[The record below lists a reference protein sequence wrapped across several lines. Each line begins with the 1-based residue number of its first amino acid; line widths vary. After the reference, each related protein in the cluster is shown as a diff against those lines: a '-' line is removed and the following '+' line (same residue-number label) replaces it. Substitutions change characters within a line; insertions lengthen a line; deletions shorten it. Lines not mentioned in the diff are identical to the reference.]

1 MQAIQRM
8 INGGRRGRR
17 LTAAL
22 LTLCLALGL
31 LPIAAHAAPYQQFKA
46 SAANATGRGG
56 ETVDVTVSLQ
66 PNRLPT
72 ITVYEGFRAYTLH
85 VQYDPQVLTLKSGGV
100 KDKTNAAHFEADTS
114 VAGSVYVA
122 ADTFGIGT
130 DGLITGT
137 ADVFTLTF
145 EVSKDAAPGTTNVVL
160 DEGTYTYSVEPLRIQ
175 SFANAQVT
183 IENDAPTA
191 GSVAIDGTPSVGQTL
206 TGKYAYADREGNAE
220 GVSTYQ
226 WYAASDASGADKTA
240 IEGATSK
247 TLQPTDAL
255 IGKYL
260 LFAVTPVAAGGA
272 TTGTAALSAAVGPVD
287 VARGTTTVAI
297 GRASG
302 LQGATVDV
310 PVTLTA
316 ASAEVGSYGMKLAFD
331 PAALEVTGIAGPGGE
346 LFDSGY
352 DNEAGWLRAAWADLA
367 GGDKALKAGDKLFTV
382 TFKIKSDAAYGS
394 YALKVADEADLR
406 QFTVTDAAAYET
418 MKTLTAGSVEVYAP
432 SSAAQ
437 PDKEIIT
444 VDVKDAAAADG
455 GAVAKAQIERTKKA
469 DGTKSDKVVLTADQ
483 AKQTVA
489 SIVAAGSTMANI
501 IIPDTKDEVSEV
513 NVTVPKDAGQLIR
526 DAKIGLGIV
535 TDNVKV
541 QIPAASLQNFTDE
554 LYFRFVP
561 IKSEAGKQEAKAR
574 AEQDAAVKAAAGELG
589 VTVVG
594 RPMTIETNLQ
604 GREVT
609 LVMPLKGVTMSETEL
624 ANLGIYVEHSDGTKE
639 LLHGKLVTYESGVK
653 GIEFKVNKFSTFT
666 LVKTAGAAHEAYV
679 KGYADGTFR
688 PERTITRAEI
698 AAILSRTVTLPAAA
712 ADIAYG
718 DVAGGY
724 WAKNEISSVTTM
736 GLMKGYAD
744 GTFGAEKPITRAE
757 LASLAAKLMDG
768 KATASAAGA
777 GFTDTAG
784 TWAEAAIKQVQ
795 SAGIIKGY
803 EDGSFRPGKPVTRA
817 EAVAIMNKLLGRSAS
832 AALVAEAAAVSPWQ
846 DVPTTHWAYGD
857 ILEASIAHGYTTS
870 AEGAEQWISGK

>member
-1 MQAIQRM
+1 MQVIQRM
-8 INGGRRGRR
+8 INGGGIGRR

-31 LPIAAHAAPYQQFKA
+31 LPAAAQAAPYQQFKA

-66 PNRLPT
+66 PNRVPT
-72 ITVYEGFRAYTLH
+72 ITVYEGFRAYTLR
-85 VQYDPQVLTLKSGGV
+85 VQYDPQVLKLKSDGI
-100 KDKTNAAHFEADTS
+100 KDKTDAAHFESDTS
-114 VAGSVYVA
+114 VAGTVYVA

-137 ADVFTLTF
+137 SDVFTLTF

-160 DEGTYTYSVEPLRIQ
+160 DEGTYTYSVEPLEIQ
-175 SFANAQVT
+175 SYADAQVT
-183 IENDAPTA
+183 IENDAPMA

-206 TGKYAYADREGNAE
+206 TGKYAYADREGNAA
-220 GVSTYQ
+220 GVSMYQ

-240 IEGATSK
+240 IEGATAM
-247 TLQPTDAL
+247 TLEPTDAL
-255 IGKYL
+255 LGKYL
-260 LFAVTPVAAGGA
+260 FFAVTPVAAGGA
-272 TTGTAALSAAVGPVD
+272 TTGTAVLSAAVGPVD
-287 VARGTTTVAI
+287 MARGTTTVGI
-297 GRASG
+297 GRVSG

-316 ASAEVGSYGMKLAFD
+316 ASANVGSYGMKVAFD

-352 DNEAGWLRAAWADLA
+352 DNEDGWLRAAWADLT
-367 GGDKALKAGDKLFTV
+367 GGDKALKVGDKLFTV
-382 TFKIKSDAAYGS
+382 TFKIKTDAAYGN

-406 QFTVTDAAAYET
+406 QFTVTDASAYET
-418 MKTLTAGSVEVYAP
+418 VKTLTAGGVEVYAP
-432 SSAAQ
+432 STAQ
-437 PDKEIIT
+437 PDKEIIY
-444 VDVKDAAAADG
+444 VDVKDAGAASG

-489 SIVAAGSTMANI
+489 SIIAAGSKMANI

-541 QIPAASLQNFTDE
+541 QIPAASLQDFTDE

-574 AEQDAAVKAAAGELG
+574 AEKDAAVKAAAGELG

-609 LVMPLKGVTMSETEL
+609 LVMPLKGVTLSQAEL

-639 LLHGKLVTYESGVK
+639 LLHGKLVTYNSGVQ

-666 LVKTAGAAHEAYV
+666 LVKTAGEAHEAYV
-679 KGYADGTFR
+679 QGYADGTFR

-698 AAILSRTVTLPAAA
+698 AAILARTVTLPATT

-718 DVAGGY
+718 DVASGY
-724 WAKNEISSVTTM
+724 WAKNVISSVTTM

-768 KATASAAGA
+768 TIAGGDA
-777 GFTDTAG
+777 GKGFTDTAG
-784 TWAEAAIKQVQ
+784 TWAESAIKQVQ

-817 EAVAIMNKLLGRSAS
+817 EAVAIVNKLLGRSAA
-832 AALVAEAAAVSPWQ
+832 AALAAEAAAVSPWQ
-846 DVPTTHWAYGD
+846 DVPATHWAYGD

-870 AEGAEQWISGK
+870 AEGAEQWISGN